1 MQPIYLLIE
10 EMPRDWDKELQYL
23 LCSPGQHLCSFQ
35 LRIHKL
41 TRCFLLGSCLYGGS
55 QEVKW
60 LLQSGST
67 LNELL
72 PWFKEEVD
80 NFQIMLSEY
89 VTFN

>member
-1 MQPIYLLIE
+1 MQPIYLFIE
-10 EMPRDWDKELQYL
+10 EMPRDRDKELQYF
-23 LCSPGQHLCSFQ
+23 LCSSGQYLCSFQ
-35 LRIHKL
+35 LHKL
-41 TRCFLLGSCLYGGS
+41 ARCFLLDSCLYGGS

-72 PWFKEEVD
+72 PWFKEKVD
-80 NFQIMLSEY
+80 NFQIMLLEH

>member
-1 MQPIYLLIE
+1 MFIPTSQV
-10 EMPRDWDKELQYL
+10 DKVF
-23 LCSPGQHLCSFQ
+23 SFRQ
-35 LRIHKL
+35 LPL
-41 TRCFLLGSCLYGGS
+41 WGS

-72 PWFKEEVD
+72 PWFNEKVD
-80 NFQIMLSEY
+80 NFQIMLLEY